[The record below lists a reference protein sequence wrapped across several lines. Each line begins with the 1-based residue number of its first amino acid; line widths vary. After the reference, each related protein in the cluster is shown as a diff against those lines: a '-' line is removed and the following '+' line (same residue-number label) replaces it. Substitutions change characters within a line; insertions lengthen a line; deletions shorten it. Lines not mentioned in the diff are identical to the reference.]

1 MPNLSVLLQE
11 LEIRWRAMFTRLQA
25 GGEIA
30 PSLRLRSEG
39 LMEAAVLLQAATPR
53 QLQTSMARIYQECF
67 GQALVADW
75 EEIFPFPQIPGF
87 GQRAP
92 VYPSTRE

>member
-1 MPNLSVLLQE
+1 MPNLDVLLQE
-11 LEIRWRAMFTRLQA
+11 LETRWRLMFDRLQA

-30 PSLRLRSEG
+30 PSMRLRTEG
-39 LMEAAVLLQAATPR
+39 LMEAAALLQAATPQ
-53 QLQTSMARIYQECF
+53 QLQASMAAIYVECF
-67 GQALVADW
+67 GHALTGDW
-75 EEIFPFPQIPGF
+75 QEIFPFPQIPGF